1 MDIKYYYNFNS
12 ESIEAINM
20 DNVKRIYVKYY
31 SCNNEQVSTLYF
43 DDINIH
49 SIPKEIMEKKIN
61 EIINSEEKI
70 LEIYNSDIIKKCSKE
85 ENKELI
91 FKKGFLEFKDYFQSN
106 NVNFE
111 TIFNEYENIGVRAYI
126 EYIKVFDVMEYN
138 KSIDYIVSFVIIS
151 MYFKYL
157 KKLSKEN

>member
-12 ESIEAINM
+12 KSIEAINM

-31 SCNNEQVSTLYF
+31 SCNSEQVSTLYF

-61 EIINSEEKI
+61 EIVNSEEKI

-91 FKKGFLEFKDYFQSN
+91 FKKGIYG
-106 NVNFE
+106 
-111 TIFNEYENIGVRAYI
+111 I
-126 EYIKVFDVMEYN
+126 
-138 KSIDYIVSFVIIS
+138 
-151 MYFKYL
+151 
-157 KKLSKEN
+157 

>member
-20 DNVKRIYVKYY
+20 DNVKRIYVKCY

-91 FKKGFLEFKDYFQSN
+91 FKNGFLKFKDYFQSN

-126 EYIKVFDVMEYN
+126 EYIKAFDVMEYN